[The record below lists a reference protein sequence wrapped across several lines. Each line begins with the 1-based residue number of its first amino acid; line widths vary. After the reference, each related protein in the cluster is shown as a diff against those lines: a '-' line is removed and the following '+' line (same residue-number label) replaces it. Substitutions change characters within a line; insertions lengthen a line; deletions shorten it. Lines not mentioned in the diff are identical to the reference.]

1 MQAEQLFE
9 ALRDSAAV
17 RTGFISSLEESELMI
32 DGISHDKIS
41 DLTTNIL
48 RAHLADYTFA
58 QCNLHSIPIRE
69 VAMPPCFNTDSM
81 EWESRYL
88 HLPVYRGLP
97 VLLVPKSIIRR
108 NPAYE

>member
-17 RTGFISSLEESELMI
+17 RAGFISSLEESELMI

-48 RAHLADYTFA
+48 RAHLADYTVA

-69 VAMPPCFNTDSM
+69 VAMPPCFNTGSDGVGSLATFI
-81 EWESRYL
+81 SRSTAD
-88 HLPVYRGLP
+88 VAA
-97 VLLVPKSIIRR
+97 LLVQ
-108 NPAYE
+108 NPS